1 MDSSNAK
8 IYSNVH
14 YFDSRKHLD
23 TFFSGKVHPDLAYDT
38 IVFPME
44 KLRQA
49 IEKGLIKGDSLI
61 DISVGGILHLLYA
74 VCDFFKQITVL
85 KFNEG
90 CVMEVTKWLYTRTG
104 AYDWSH
110 MMSILPNLK
119 GLRQLTDLKELQLKT
134 TVKQVLKCDLNKVNI
149 TDPVLLAPAD
159 CVLVA
164 AAAEIVSRDRE
175 EFVRN
180 MKKFAA
186 LVKPG
191 GQLIFFGVLGA
202 TYFLVGTEKHHIF
215 SCDEN
220 LVSKVLTGEGFTI
233 LQSEVLQ
240 SKNKSDLVDHKATMF
255 LIAQRGA

>member
-49 IEKGLIKGDSLI
+49 IEQGLIKGDSLI

-119 GLRQLTDLKELQLKT
+119 G
-134 TVKQVLKCDLNKVNI
+134 
-149 TDPVLLAPAD
+149 
-159 CVLVA
+159 
-164 AAAEIVSRDRE
+164 
-175 EFVRN
+175 
-180 MKKFAA
+180 
-186 LVKPG
+186 
-191 GQLIFFGVLGA
+191 
-202 TYFLVGTEKHHIF
+202 YFLVGTEKHHIF

-240 SKNKSDLVDHKATMF
+240 SKHKSDLVDHKATMF